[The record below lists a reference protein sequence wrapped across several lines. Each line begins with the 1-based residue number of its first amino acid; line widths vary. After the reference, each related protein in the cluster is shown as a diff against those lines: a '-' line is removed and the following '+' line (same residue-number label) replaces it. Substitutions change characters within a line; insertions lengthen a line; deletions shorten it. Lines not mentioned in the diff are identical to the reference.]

1 MEEVLFDGE
10 FFARLHTLRMSNKMK
25 LTSGMSGGRKSSAKG
40 NSVEFS
46 DFREYMLGDDIRK
59 IDWNAYGRM
68 NRLFIKLFQEEK
80 EGLFRIFLDGSKS
93 MDYGE
98 RKKSVLARRIVAMLS
113 FIVLNNLDR
122 VYVNQ
127 VKENELCMGKGM
139 TGKQS
144 FQKILLNLERME
156 FDGKTDL
163 YQGVTKS
170 KFTGRGTTIVVSDFF
185 DEDQLEELVRFLC
198 FKKQEVILIQ
208 TLAEE
213 EVNPDFE
220 GHLNLIDMESKND
233 MKVSMSSSV
242 LRTYRKTLADFQN
255 SIQNIALKYHA
266 HYMCIHTGEAVDK
279 FIFEGIQSG
288 QLERL

>member
-127 VKENELCMGKGM
+127 IKENELCLGKGM

-144 FQKILLNLERME
+144 FQKILLNLERMTFE
-156 FDGKTDL
+156 VRTC
-163 YQGVTKS
+163 
-170 KFTGRGTTIVVSDFF
+170 RGA
-185 DEDQLEELVRFLC
+185 FL
-198 FKKQEVILIQ
+198 FEKKKE
-208 TLAEE
+208 
-213 EVNPDFE
+213 P
-220 GHLNLIDMESKND
+220 
-233 MKVSMSSSV
+233 SV
-242 LRTYRKTLADFQN
+242 LVQ
-255 SIQNIALKYHA
+255 
-266 HYMCIHTGEAVDK
+266 
-279 FIFEGIQSG
+279 
-288 QLERL
+288 

>member
-1 MEEVLFDGE
+1 MEETLFDGE

-80 EGLFRIFLDGSKS
+80 EGVFRIFVDGSKS

-98 RKKSVLARRIVAMLS
+98 RKKSVLARRIAAMLS

-127 VKENELCMGKGM
+127 VKETEVQMGKGM

-144 FQKILLNLERME
+144 FQKILLSLENMTFE
-156 FDGKTDL
+156 GSTDL
-163 YQGVTKS
+163 YQGVLKS
-170 KFTGRGTTIVVSDFF
+170 KFTGRGTTILISDFF
-185 DEDQLEELVRFLC
+185 DENQLEELVRFLC

-213 EVNPDFE
+213 EVNPEFE
-220 GHLNLIDMESKND
+220 GHLNLIDMESKKD

-242 LRTYRKTLADFQN
+242 LRTYKKTLAGFQAEL
-255 SIQNIALKYHA
+255 QEIARKYQA
-266 HYMCIHTGEAVDK
+266 NYMCVHTGEALDK

>member
-80 EGLFRIFLDGSKS
+80 EGRFRIFLDGSKS

-127 VKENELCMGKGM
+127 IKRRWKR
-139 TGKQS
+139 S
-144 FQKILLNLERME
+144 F
-156 FDGKTDL
+156 T
-163 YQGVTKS
+163 S
-170 KFTGRGTTIVVSDFF
+170 VS
-185 DEDQLEELVRFLC
+185 
-198 FKKQEVILIQ
+198 
-208 TLAEE
+208 
-213 EVNPDFE
+213 
-220 GHLNLIDMESKND
+220 
-233 MKVSMSSSV
+233 
-242 LRTYRKTLADFQN
+242 
-255 SIQNIALKYHA
+255 
-266 HYMCIHTGEAVDK
+266 
-279 FIFEGIQSG
+279 
-288 QLERL
+288 